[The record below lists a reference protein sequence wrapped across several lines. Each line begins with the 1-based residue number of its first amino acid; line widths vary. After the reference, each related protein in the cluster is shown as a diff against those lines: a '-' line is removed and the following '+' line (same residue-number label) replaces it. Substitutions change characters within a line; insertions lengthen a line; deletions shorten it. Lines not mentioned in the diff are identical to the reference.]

1 MRADYA
7 NSVDTVGGNEKLKKT
22 VLLSTSRYAALLKTP
37 CPVTLQITEERMSPE
52 KFNRQFV
59 PVAVAVEG
67 NFSSLFQYR
76 NRPGIVDVDFRS
88 ESDYNRMV
96 FIADGDIIRNKVRG
110 VGENATALPLGY
122 DEYSGQMYGNRDFIL
137 NCVNWLC
144 DDEGWMQLRGRHL
157 DLYLLNK
164 TLLKAERRKWEMV
177 NLLLPL
183 FIVVLAG
190 GIFAW
195 RRKNKMAPGRK

>member
-1 MRADYA
+1 
-7 NSVDTVGGNEKLKKT
+7 
-22 VLLSTSRYAALLKTP
+22 
-37 CPVTLQITEERMSPE
+37 
-52 KFNRQFV
+52 
-59 PVAVAVEG
+59 
-67 NFSSLFQYR
+67 
-76 NRPGIVDVDFRS
+76 
-88 ESDYNRMV
+88 MV

-110 VGENATALPLGY
+110 VRENATALPLGY